1 MAQPTF
7 EALLLRA
14 LLEGGLVQP
23 ADLES
28 HSPSREELTT
38 IWGPVV
44 QALMD
49 AGRLDPVEVRRIAA
63 ALLASEQAT
72 TGLATSKPEA
82 PDAPPP
88 SPIDWRFPE
97 DTSGGTQGG
106 RGRFIDLQLVGVGG
120 AGRVY
125 RAFDLRLE
133 RHVALKFLRWELPQE
148 RDWLLAEARV

>member
-97 DTSGGTQGG
+97 DTSGGT
-106 RGRFIDLQLVGVGG
+106 
-120 AGRVY
+120 
-125 RAFDLRLE
+125 
-133 RHVALKFLRWELPQE
+133 
-148 RDWLLAEARV
+148 